1 LTNLQTGGESPDAE
15 AETSGTLANTAD
27 ASETGLP
34 IRTLNSSLASENK
47 STRVTGATPEELSKL
62 SVEPHYQL
70 ADKLEGLPKNPRQI
84 SQPSG
89 AFPSPHSRA
98 ILVSKLPQVL
108 GVSFLVGVLPMPN
121 MKIPM
126 LLVVTGLASTLFFS
140 GCVQDSSAMNRLS
153 IGMTKQQV
161 IQVMGQ
167 PATTMAFSREDPKE
181 VLVYPLSN
189 RATGVVSYYD
199 VVLRQGRVTGYLP
212 ESTTESTVN
221 LNVKN
226 R

>member
-1 LTNLQTGGESPDAE
+1 
-15 AETSGTLANTAD
+15 
-27 ASETGLP
+27 
-34 IRTLNSSLASENK
+34 
-47 STRVTGATPEELSKL
+47 
-62 SVEPHYQL
+62 
-70 ADKLEGLPKNPRQI
+70 
-84 SQPSG
+84 
-89 AFPSPHSRA
+89 
-98 ILVSKLPQVL
+98 
-108 GVSFLVGVLPMPN
+108 

-126 LLVVTGLASTLFFS
+126 LLLVTGLVSTLFFS